1 MQNSAILNVDYSL
14 SELDS
19 VARQLFKNLKSKTIL
34 LYGEMGAGKTTL
46 IKKLVN
52 ELGSTDEVSSPTYS
66 IVNEYELFNDKIFHF
81 DLYRIKDIDEALN
94 FGIEDYLDSN
104 HWIIIEWPEII
115 EDLITE
121 NYHCVNLSIKDKNTR
136 HLFLK

>member
-1 MQNSAILNVDYSL
+1 MNVDYSL